1 MLKIQEGA
9 SPKLFFA
16 SVSVIMR
23 GAFPDTMQKIYPYI
37 IKEAIL
43 LKELSFFNDHFYAP
57 GEAQVDIEDRG
68 YQFGDGIYEVTHVY
82 NGKLFA
88 FDRHLARFRR
98 SMREMHIPITYM
110 DEELTAI
117 HNDLIEK
124 SGIKSGAIYFQVTR
138 GTAARAFP
146 FPGRATPNLS
156 MTIRE
161 STPNRE
167 QQERGISLTLAEDI
181 RWLRCDI
188 KSLNLLGAV
197 FAKEKAKAE
206 GCEEALLY
214 RKDTG
219 LVTEGASSTFF
230 LIKDGVVWTHP
241 LDHLV
246 LPGVT
251 RAVVVEECAKELGL
265 TVIEKTFTPE
275 FAQKADEA
283 FETST
288 SLEVTPVIKIGGKKI
303 GSGAPGEITKKIM
316 ESFQGLIKK
325 ECFN

>member
-1 MLKIQEGA
+1 M
-9 SPKLFFA
+9 
-16 SVSVIMR
+16 
-23 GAFPDTMQKIYPYI
+23 
-37 IKEAIL
+37 
-43 LKELSFFNDHFYAP
+43 KELSFFNDHFFTP
-57 GEAQVDIEDRG
+57 DESQVAIEDRG

-82 NGKLFA
+82 NGHLFA

-98 SMREMHIPITYM
+98 SMCEMHIPITYM

-117 HNDLIEK
+117 HKDIIEK
-124 SGIKSGAIYFQVTR
+124 SGIKNGAIYFQVTR
-138 GTAARAFP
+138 GTAPRAFP
-146 FPGRATPNLS
+146 FPGRTTPNLS

-161 STPNRE
+161 SEPNRTW
-167 QQERGISLTLAEDI
+167 QEKGISLALAEDI

-219 LVTEGASSTFF
+219 FVTEGASSTFF
-230 LIKDGVVWTHP
+230 FLKDGVLWTHP

-246 LPGVT
+246 LPGIT
-251 RAVVVEECAKELGL
+251 RAIVIEECAKELGL

-275 FAQKADEA
+275 FAQGADEA

-288 SLEVTPVIKIGGKKI
+288 SLEITPVVKIDGKKI
-303 GSGAPGEITKKIM
+303 GSGEPGEITKKIM
-316 ESFQGLIKK
+316 ASFQGLIKK
-325 ECFN
+325 ECFA

>member
-1 MLKIQEGA
+1 M
-9 SPKLFFA
+9 
-16 SVSVIMR
+16 
-23 GAFPDTMQKIYPYI
+23 
-37 IKEAIL
+37 
-43 LKELSFFNDHFYAP
+43 KELSFSNDHFFTP
-57 GEAQVDIEDRG
+57 GEAQIDVEDRG

-82 NGKLFA
+82 NGRLFA

-117 HNDLIEK
+117 HKDIIEK
-124 SGIKSGAIYFQVTR
+124 SGIKSGAIYFQITR
-138 GTAARAFP
+138 GTAPRAFT
-146 FPGRATPNLS
+146 FPGRATPHLS

-161 STPNRE
+161 SEPNRAW
-167 QQERGISLTLAEDI
+167 QEKGISLALVEDI

-230 LIKDGVVWTHP
+230 LVKDGVLWTHP
-241 LDHLV
+241 LDHLI

-251 RAVVVEECAKELGL
+251 RALIIEECAKELGL
-265 TVIEKTFTPE
+265 AVIEKTFTPE
-275 FAQKADEA
+275 FAQGADEA
-283 FETST
+283 FEAST
-288 SLEVTPVIKIGGKKI
+288 SLEITPVIKIGGKKI
-303 GSGAPGEITKKIM
+303 GSGNPGEITKKIM
-316 ESFQGLIKK
+316 ASFQELIKK
-325 ECFN
+325 ECFS

>member
-1 MLKIQEGA
+1 M
-9 SPKLFFA
+9 
-16 SVSVIMR
+16 
-23 GAFPDTMQKIYPYI
+23 
-37 IKEAIL
+37 
-43 LKELSFFNDHFYAP
+43 KELSFFNDHFYVP
-57 GEAQVDIEDRG
+57 GKAQVDIEDRG

-110 DEELTAI
+110 DEEIIAI

-124 SGIKSGAIYFQVTR
+124 SGIKNGAVYFQVTR
-138 GTAARAFP
+138 GTAARAFT
-146 FPGRATPNLS
+146 FPERAVPNLS

-161 STPNRE
+161 STPNRS
-167 QQERGISLTLAEDI
+167 QQAKGISLALAEDI

-188 KSLNLLGAV
+188 KSLNLIGAV

-206 GCEEALLY
+206 GAEEALLY

-230 LIKDGVVWTHP
+230 LVKDGVLWTHP
-241 LDHLV
+241 LDNLV

-251 RAVVVEECAKELGL
+251 RAIVIEECAKALGL
-265 TVIEKTFTPE
+265 SIVEKAFTPE

-288 SLEVTPVIKIGGKKI
+288 SLEVTPVVKIGGKTI
-303 GSGAPGEITKKIM
+303 GSGAPGEITKKIIDV
-316 ESFQGLIKK
+316 FQGLIKK
-325 ECFN
+325 ACFD

>member
-1 MLKIQEGA
+1 MPKIQEGA

-16 SVSVIMR
+16 SISVIMR
-23 GAFPDTMQKIYPYI
+23 GAFPDTMQKIHPYI

-43 LKELSFFNDHFYAP
+43 LKEFSFFNDHFYAP

-219 LVTEGASSTFF
+219 LITEGASSTFF
-230 LIKDGVVWTHP
+230 LIKDGVLWTHP

-303 GSGAPGEITKKIM
+303 GAGTPGEITKKIM

-325 ECFN
+325 DCFN